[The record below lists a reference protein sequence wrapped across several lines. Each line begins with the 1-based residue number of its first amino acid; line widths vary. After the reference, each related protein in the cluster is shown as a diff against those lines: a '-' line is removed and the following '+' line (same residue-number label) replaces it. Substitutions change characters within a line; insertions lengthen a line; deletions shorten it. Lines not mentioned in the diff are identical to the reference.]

1 LNNIPLLYKNTR
13 IISSFL
19 NCIKRNLIS
28 WRTKKMKFD
37 TRSIHAGRKPD
48 PTTGAISTSICQTS
62 TFAFKDY
69 NQPGEYDYS
78 RTGNPTRNALEDA
91 IANLEGGNKGF
102 AFSSGMA
109 AVSTAIHLLKA
120 GDHAVVGDDIY
131 GGTHRLF
138 SEIMTQYGIEFTF
151 TRLNSRENIE
161 EAIQPDTKM
170 IWIETPSNPL
180 LNITD
185 LELVANIAKENQLL
199 TVADNTFPS
208 PYFLRP
214 IEYGIDL
221 VLHSTTKYIN
231 GHSDVIGGAI
241 VTTSDELAD
250 NIHFLLNGMGTNA
263 APFDSWLILRGLK
276 TLPLRMKK
284 HAENAIAIAEFLK
297 DHPKVSDVFYPG
309 LPSHPGHEI
318 AKKQMDGYGGV
329 VSFKLKSDVG
339 NFIRGLN
346 LFLLAESLGGADS
359 LVEHA
364 ATMSH
369 ASMKESARKQAGITD
384 DVIRLSVGLEDSDD
398 LIEDLSLGLERS

>member
-1 LNNIPLLYKNTR
+1 
-13 IISSFL
+13 
-19 NCIKRNLIS
+19 
-28 WRTKKMKFD
+28 MKFD

-48 PTTGAISTSICQTS
+48 PINGAISTSICQTS
-62 TFAFKDY
+62 TFVFEDY
-69 NQPGEYDYS
+69 KKPGEYDYS

-91 IANLEGGNKGF
+91 VANLEGGNRGF

-138 SEIMTQYGIEFTF
+138 SEIMTNYDIEFTF
-151 TRLNSRENIE
+151 TRLDSRDNIE
-161 EAIQPDTKM
+161 DAIQDNTKM
-170 IWIETPSNPL
+170 LWIETPSNPL

-185 LELVANIAKENQLL
+185 LELMSDIARENQLL

-241 VTTSDELAD
+241 VTTTEELAD
-250 NIHFLLNGMGTNA
+250 KVHFLLNGMGTNA

-284 HAENAIAIAEFLK
+284 HAENAATIAEFLCE
-297 DHPKVSDVFYPG
+297 HSNVSEVYYPG
-309 LPSHPGHEI
+309 LESHPGHFI
-318 AKKQMDGYGGV
+318 AKKQMDGFGGV

-339 NFIRGLN
+339 RFIRGLD

-369 ASMKESARKQAGITD
+369 ASMTEATRKKAGITD
-384 DVIRLSVGLEDSDD
+384 DVIRLSVGLEDADD
-398 LIEDLSLGLERS
+398 LIEDLSRGLENS

>member
-1 LNNIPLLYKNTR
+1 
-13 IISSFL
+13 
-19 NCIKRNLIS
+19 
-28 WRTKKMKFD
+28 MKFD

-91 IANLEGGNKGF
+91 VANLEGGNKGF

-161 EAIQPDTKM
+161 EAIQPETKM

-185 LELVANIAKENQLL
+185 LELVADIAKENQLL

-214 IEYGIDL
+214 IDYEIDL

-241 VTTSDELAD
+241 VTTTDELAD
-250 NIHFLLNGMGTNA
+250 KIHFLLNGMGTNA

-276 TLPLRMKK
+276 TLPLRMNK
-284 HAENAIAIAEFLK
+284 HAENAIAIAEFLV
-297 DHPKVSDVFYPG
+297 DHPKVSEVFYPG
-309 LPSHPGHEI
+309 LPSHPGYEI
-318 AKKQMDGYGGV
+318 AKKQMDGYGGI

-339 NFIRGLN
+339 NFIRGLD

-398 LIEDLSLGLERS
+398 LIEDLSRGLESS

>member
-1 LNNIPLLYKNTR
+1 
-13 IISSFL
+13 
-19 NCIKRNLIS
+19 
-28 WRTKKMKFD
+28 MKFD
-37 TRSIHAGRKPD
+37 TRSIHAGRNPD
-48 PTTGAISTSICQTS
+48 PITGAISTSICQTS
-62 TFAFKDY
+62 TFVFEEYKK
-69 NQPGEYDYS
+69 PGKYDYS

-91 IANLEGGNKGF
+91 LASLEGGNRGY

-109 AVSTAIHLLKA
+109 AVSTSIHLLKA

-138 SEIMTQYGIEFTF
+138 SEIMTNYGIEFTF
-151 TRLNSRENIE
+151 TRLDSREKIE
-161 EAIQPDTKM
+161 AAIEPNTKM

-185 LELVANIAKENQLL
+185 LELVSDIAHEHQLL
-199 TVADNTFPS
+199 TIADNTFPS

-241 VTTSDELAD
+241 VTTTDELAD
-250 NIHFLLNGMGTNA
+250 KVHFLLNGMGTNA
-263 APFDSWLILRGLK
+263 APFDSWLILRGMK

-284 HAENAIAIAEFLK
+284 HAENALAIAEFLSE
-297 DHPKVSDVFYPG
+297 HPKVSEVFYPG
-309 LPSHPGHEI
+309 LSSHPGHDI
-318 AKKQMDGYGGV
+318 AKKQMDGFGGV
-329 VSFKLKSDVG
+329 VSFKLKSDVER
-339 NFIRGLN
+339 FINGLD

-364 ATMSH
+364 ASMSH
-369 ASMKESARKQAGITD
+369 ASMTESARKKAGITD
-384 DVIRLSVGLEDSDD
+384 DVIRLSVGLEDIDD
-398 LIEDLSLGLERS
+398 LIDDLSNGLDSS

>member
-1 LNNIPLLYKNTR
+1 
-13 IISSFL
+13 
-19 NCIKRNLIS
+19 
-28 WRTKKMKFD
+28 MKFD

-48 PTTGAISTSICQTS
+48 PINGAISTSICQTS
-62 TFAFKDY
+62 TFVFEDY
-69 NQPGEYDYS
+69 KKPGEYDYS

-91 IANLEGGNKGF
+91 VASLEGGNRGF

-138 SEIMTQYGIEFTF
+138 SEIMTNYDIEFTF
-151 TRLNSRENIE
+151 TRLDSRDNIE
-161 EAIQPDTKM
+161 DAIQDNTKM
-170 IWIETPSNPL
+170 LWIETPSNPL

-185 LELVANIAKENQLL
+185 LELMSDIARENQLL

-241 VTTSDELAD
+241 VTTTEELAD
-250 NIHFLLNGMGTNA
+250 KVHFLLNGMGTNA

-284 HAENAIAIAEFLK
+284 HAENAATIAEFLCE
-297 DHPKVSDVFYPG
+297 HSNVSEVYYPG
-309 LPSHPGHEI
+309 LESHPGHFI
-318 AKKQMDGYGGV
+318 AKKQMDGFGGV

-339 NFIRGLN
+339 RFIRGLD

-369 ASMKESARKQAGITD
+369 ASMTEAARKKAGITD
-384 DVIRLSVGLEDSDD
+384 DVIRLSVGLEDADD
-398 LIEDLSLGLERS
+398 LIEDLSQGLENS